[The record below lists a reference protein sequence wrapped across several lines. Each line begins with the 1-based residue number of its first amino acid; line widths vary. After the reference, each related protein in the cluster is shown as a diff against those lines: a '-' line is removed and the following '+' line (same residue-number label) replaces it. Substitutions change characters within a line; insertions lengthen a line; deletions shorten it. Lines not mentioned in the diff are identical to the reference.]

1 MKVTKQQQIVE
12 VTTYVAFDGT
22 EFRTEAACLAY
33 EKATTPLY
41 KRLAVNQELAYYYPE
56 YEELHSAKCEDTDI
70 TESLFDYTQAVVDAV
85 FEKLQI
91 NAPKSKQVVYE
102 HLGLV
107 I

>member
-1 MKVTKQQQIVE
+1 MKVTIEQKLVD

-22 EFRTEAACLAY
+22 LFSNECDCLVY
-33 EKATTPLY
+33 EKAHTPLY
-41 KRLAVNQELAYYYPE
+41 KRLAVSQELASYYPE
-56 YEELHSAKCEDTDI
+56 YEELHSAKCEDSDI
-70 TESLFDYTQAVVDAV
+70 TESLFDYTQAVVDAI

-91 NAPKSKQVVYE
+91 NAPKSKRAVYE